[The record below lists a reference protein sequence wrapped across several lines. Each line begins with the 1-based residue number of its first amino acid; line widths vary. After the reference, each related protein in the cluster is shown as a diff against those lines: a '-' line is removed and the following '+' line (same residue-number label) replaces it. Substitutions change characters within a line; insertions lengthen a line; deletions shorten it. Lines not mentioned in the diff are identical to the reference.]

1 MYQSNVCVYMYML
14 YIYIHTHTSIY
25 ICTYLY
31 TERRK
36 RQTRCGLVYNRLT
49 LFNPGSRLLLGGG
62 SGHQERLLTWK
73 ALLKAPSQEHVNGP
87 ADLCRAGLHSG
98 PTCLSYRLPDAVL
111 RILPHPAASPLTCPT
126 AQGSCVLLWGQNHLG
141 RKEPTSSGWYFSRC
155 DNGMGVPLGNQDPA
169 STYRNQ

>member
-1 MYQSNVCVYMYML
+1 MYVYICIC
-14 YIYIHTHTSIY
+14 YIYIYTHTHPYIYAHIY
-25 ICTYLY
+25 IQKG
-31 TERRK
+31 EK
-36 RQTRCGLVYNRLT
+36 GRQDGVWFITALPYLT
-49 LFNPGSRLLLGGG
+49 LEVGCFLGGG

-155 DNGMGVPLGNQDPA
+155 DNGMGVPLGNQYPA